1 MNNMNVVNER
11 SGISASVSS
20 CAFPARTDSGGGG
33 EDTKLKREESPRY
46 APCVCPKL
54 ASL

>member
-20 CAFPARTDSGGGG
+20 CASAA
-33 EDTKLKREESPRY
+33 PR
-46 APCVCPKL
+46 PHRL
-54 ASL
+54 WGWRRGH